1 MSAEPEVIPTPESIA
16 KYVKQ
21 NAAKAKKSSTIMK
34 MMHHKGGQ
42 EIVRQ
47 DDYKGHHIVVRTV
60 YHITVDGKEVTGHI
74 MLTND
79 GQVQYHGLP
88 NRSFDSTVQLV
99 RTLIDKF
106 PEDFEKANK
115 GSGSHGGMAGMK
127 MGGKTTGSGMAGMHI
142 TGASKVPAKSSGK
155 SPKTASKQS
164 SRAKSRRASA
174 KHKSK

>member
-1 MSAEPEVIPTPESIA
+1 MMSAKPEALPTPESIA

-21 NAAKAKKSSTIMK
+21 NAPKFNKSSAMMK
-34 MMHHKGGQ
+34 MMHQGGQ

-47 DDYKGHHIVVRTV
+47 DDYKGHHVIVRTV
-60 YHITVDGKEVTGHI
+60 YHITIDGAEVTGHI

-88 NRSFDSTVQLV
+88 NRSFDSTIQLA
-99 RTLIDKF
+99 RSLIDNF

-115 GSGSHGGMAGMK
+115 GSGSPGSMAGMK
-127 MGGKTTGSGMAGMHI
+127 MGGKTKDSGMAGTDM
-142 TGASKVPAKSSGK
+142 TGKRKVPAKSSRK
-155 SPKTASKQS
+155 SPKAEPKQS
-164 SRAKSRRASA
+164 SRPKSRRPSA

>member
-1 MSAEPEVIPTPESIA
+1 MSVEQELLPTPETIA

-21 NAAKAKKSSTIMK
+21 NAAKAKKSSAM
-34 MMHHKGGQ
+34 MAMHHEGGQ

-60 YHITVDGKEVTGHI
+60 YHITIDGQEVTGHI

-88 NRSFDSTVQLV
+88 NRSFDSTVQLA
-99 RTLIDKF
+99 RTLIDNF
-106 PEDFEKANK
+106 PEDFEKASK
-115 GSGSHGGMAGMK
+115 ASDTPRSMAGMK
-127 MGGKTTGSGMAGMHI
+127 MGGATKGSSMAGMHMRGEGKG
-142 TGASKVPAKSSGK
+142 TPKASGK
-155 SPKTASKQS
+155 SPKMAPKQR
-164 SRAKSRRASA
+164 SRSKSRRPKA